1 MVRKKQQNPRP
12 LLGPPESR
20 QNTVEADVL
29 DPIPAPF
36 AQNGRSRSGGPVVF
50 EEILKASSVNAASK
64 CDVLPLR
71 HIQIDCSDLT
81 TLRRYAS
88 EPSLRL
94 SIASDLEDSTINWSV
109 EGLHAEGCTRLN
121 VSLGQVLSAQL
132 RHYDNNQ

>member
-20 QNTVEADVL
+20 QSTVEADVL
-29 DPIPAPF
+29 DHIPAPS
-36 AQNGRSRSGGPVVF
+36 AQNGRSRSGGPFVF
-50 EEILKASSVNAASK
+50 EEILKASSVNAASRY
-64 CDVLPLR
+64 DVLPLR

-94 SIASDLEDSTINWSV
+94 SIASDLEDSTISWSV
-109 EGLHAEGCTRLN
+109 GNLHAEACNRLN
-121 VSLGQVLSAQL
+121 VSQEQVLSAQL
-132 RHYDNNQ
+132 RHYDNH